1 MVGVTF
7 QTVFMTSP
15 AQPPAKPGIQDLASR
30 IYVELVGR
38 AFLRTDNAAVIKPDA
53 AELAKLSIQLAEIFR
68 KHEAAANA
76 AAGPQNVGY
85 KVDIAD
91 MAKWEK

>member
-1 MVGVTF
+1 
-7 QTVFMTSP
+7 MTSP
-15 AQPPAKPGIQDLASR
+15 AQPPAKPGTQDLASR

-38 AFLRTDNAAVIKPDA
+38 AFLRSDAGAVIKPDP
-53 AELAKLSIQLAEIFR
+53 AELAKLSLQLAEVFR

-85 KVDIAD
+85 KVDVAD